1 MSTLQYPKISDK
13 VYEILFGEIV
23 NRKLKP
29 GHRLVESCLA
39 EELGVSRTPLRDAIA
54 RLAKEGFVEINPR
67 KGACIK
73 EFNIEDVIEVYDIRK
88 SLERLA
94 ISLAV
99 LKIEDNDLKRLKDLF
114 SKGNKKALARAD
126 AELHHLIINS
136 SGNKKLIN
144 MLDNLYN
151 FIEVFRVTGYYFKDR
166 AEKAASGHI
175 KILNALI
182 KRDKTLAEKLIEE
195 HIETT
200 KQDILYNFK
209 QSQKE

>member
-1 MSTLQYPKISDK
+1 MSTVQYPKISDK
-13 VYEILFGEIV
+13 VYEILFSDIV

-29 GHRLVESCLA
+29 GNRLVESCLA

-73 EFNIEDVIEVYDIRK
+73 EFNIEDVVEVYDIRK
-88 SLERLA
+88 ALERLA

-99 LKIEDNDLKRLKDLF
+99 PEIKDNDLKRLKDLF
-114 SKGNKKALARAD
+114 SRGDKKVLTQAD

-166 AEKAASGHI
+166 AEKATSDHI

-200 KQDILYNFK
+200 KQDIIDNFK